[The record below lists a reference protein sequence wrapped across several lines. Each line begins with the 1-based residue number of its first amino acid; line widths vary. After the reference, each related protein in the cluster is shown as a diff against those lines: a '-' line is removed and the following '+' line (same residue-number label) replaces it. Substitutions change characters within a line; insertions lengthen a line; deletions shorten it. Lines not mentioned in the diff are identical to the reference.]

1 MANQIVDVQKVV
13 GSLPTT
19 LSKNT
24 FYAVRIGKGYDLYL
38 SDSTGKIAHKLNDNQ
53 SWTLRD
59 DIIDL
64 NDFTEIGKYH
74 LKNKENQ
81 NSPIKDEIYLSVD
94 VVDGV
99 VMQTAWT
106 LSNIEVVHNR
116 IKKDNSWTSWK
127 NNDYSSK
134 IDDLKLYVQSRGTG
148 LITNGYGLLGNN
160 TNFSSFT
167 FDPSES
173 KVGLGCFICNTVNA
187 NFSNDELIPINPLQS
202 YKVDFFIK
210 YGAGSQQGGTY
221 FYIAP
226 YDADGLAI
234 TPSYF
239 VDETFKIERFVEGE
253 KTITIHA
260 DDRQRFFD
268 KLSATPN
275 NSIAFISPD
284 NYVAKS
290 GYVYPK
296 NTYSRDYIS
305 ITRTFNQMKY
315 DKNTGV
321 IRDTYCR
328 KTVESGTSV
337 GISSIGET
345 YAYIM
350 PNLRYNKKITE
361 DWEYYTATFKANELN
376 PKFANASFIKIGWL
390 MNRNVSSGTTK
401 ISGIQMTTTND
412 V

>member
-24 FYAVRIGKGYDLYL
+24 FYAVRVGKGYDLYL
-38 SDSTGKIAHKLNDNQ
+38 SDSTGKIVHKLNDGQ
-53 SWTLRD
+53 VWTIKD
-59 DIIDL
+59 VIVDL
-64 NDFTEIGKYH
+64 NDITEVGKYH
-74 LKNKENQ
+74 LKTKNNS

-99 VMQTAWT
+99 VIQTVWS
-106 LSNIEVVHNR
+106 LSNIEIIHNR

-134 IDDLKLYVQSRGTG
+134 INDLKLYVQSRGTG
-148 LITNGYGLLGNN
+148 LITNGYGLLRNN
-160 TNFSSFT
+160 ENFSSFT
-167 FDPSES
+167 FDPTES
-173 KVGLGCFICNTVNA
+173 KVGLGCFVCNTVNA
-187 NFSNDELIPINPLQS
+187 DFSNDELIPINPLQS

-210 YGAGSQQGGTY
+210 YGVGSQQGGTY

-239 VDETFKIERFVEGE
+239 VGETFKIERFVEGE

-260 DDRQRFFD
+260 DDRQRFSN
-268 KLSATPN
+268 KLSATNP
-275 NSIAFISPD
+275 IAFISPD

-305 ITRTFNQMKY
+305 IARTYNQTQY
-315 DKNTGV
+315 NRNTGV
-321 IRDTYCR
+321 LRDTYCH
-328 KTVESGTSV
+328 KTLKSGTSV
-337 GISSIGET
+337 GISSTGET

-350 PNLRYNKKITE
+350 PNLSSNEKITE
-361 DWEYYTATFKANELN
+361 NWQYYTATFKASELN
-376 PKFANASFIKIGWL
+376 PRFANASFIKIGWL

-401 ISGIQMTTTND
+401 ISGIQLTTTN